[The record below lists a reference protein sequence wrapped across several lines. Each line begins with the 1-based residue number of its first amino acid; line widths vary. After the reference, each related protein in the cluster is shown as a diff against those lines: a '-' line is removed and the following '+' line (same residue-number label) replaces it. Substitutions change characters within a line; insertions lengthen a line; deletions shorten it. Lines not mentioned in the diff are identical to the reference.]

1 MISNLFLV
9 AAGDTSGSQQVSDL
23 VNSIGAELF
32 EDEID
37 EVLMMTNQFLT
48 DSAFIGEGGPFWYV
62 LQMSMCLGALFAV
75 IRGAGMA
82 YKMMIKGEPFDPLEV
97 IRVLGVALVMIFWY
111 GDGNNNLSSG
121 NNNYSYQFD
130 GSVLDVL
137 AYIPNCIGSWTHDLY
152 YAEEVQVK
160 QKFDELKPLIAE
172 RDEKQAQSGGEIG
185 AGKENVSKSNSE
197 ALSPEK
203 TVEAEKDV
211 YTLWFKNLFSG
222 AVVGLDKILIFISLI
237 MFRIGWW
244 GTIFVQQVCL
254 GMLTIFGPIQWAFSL
269 LPKWEGAWAKW
280 ITRYLTVQF
289 YGAMLYFVGFYVL
302 LLYDI
307 VLSLELDQLAAVNEQ
322 WEGYMHSAFFTGGYL
337 LVAGAV
343 SLKCLSLVP
352 DFASWM
358 IPEGETAFSTR
369 SFGEGVVDSTKQRAT
384 GIMSGRF
391 V

>member
-9 AAGDTSGSQQVSDL
+9 AAGDPSGSQQVSDL

-97 IRVLGVALVMIFWY
+97 LRVLGVALVMIFWY

-160 QKFDELKPLIAE
+160 QKFDELKHYHQKRP
-172 RDEKQAQSGGEIG
+172 
-185 AGKENVSKSNSE
+185 
-197 ALSPEK
+197 
-203 TVEAEKDV
+203 
-211 YTLWFKNLFSG
+211 
-222 AVVGLDKILIFISLI
+222 
-237 MFRIGWW
+237 
-244 GTIFVQQVCL
+244 
-254 GMLTIFGPIQWAFSL
+254 
-269 LPKWEGAWAKW
+269 
-280 ITRYLTVQF
+280 
-289 YGAMLYFVGFYVL
+289 
-302 LLYDI
+302 
-307 VLSLELDQLAAVNEQ
+307 
-322 WEGYMHSAFFTGGYL
+322 
-337 LVAGAV
+337 
-343 SLKCLSLVP
+343 
-352 DFASWM
+352 
-358 IPEGETAFSTR
+358 
-369 SFGEGVVDSTKQRAT
+369 
-384 GIMSGRF
+384 
-391 V
+391 

>member
-1 MISNLFLV
+1 MIRNLFLV